1 MKNRLSVSV
10 VLALVLVSSIMSA
23 IAREDV
29 LNAYMYV
36 VCGPVRADAVTFD
49 EWSTNAVWD
58 LYSNQTLSEDVG
70 YRLTADQITQSA
82 NLTDSNIWFVVRIV
96 SKNSTDKFSLNMLH
110 FSELSTD
117 PDNTLANQYSPGS
130 VTNLIYSRRAIGVI
144 WSSGGPRASDT
155 ILSYQDGTNLVN
167 EIDFI
172 GMQSSYYQYPLA
184 TVSKYILGFT
194 NFAVSAK
201 CQVVDAAGAVLATV
215 QRTVQRAGS
224 PIQPKV
230 IITDIGNSMVGI
242 GVNMETNRT
251 AIIMFT
257 PQIQSP
263 SWTTEA
269 TVNAGDEIIRNAAG
283 GKTGFFRAV
292 LQ

>member
-1 MKNRLSVSV
+1 M
-10 VLALVLVSSIMSA
+10 AL
-23 IAREDV
+23 
-29 LNAYMYV
+29 
-36 VCGPVRADAVTFD
+36 
-49 EWSTNAVWD
+49 
-58 LYSNQTLSEDVG
+58 
-70 YRLTADQITQSA
+70 
-82 NLTDSNIWFVVRIV
+82 
-96 SKNSTDKFSLNMLH
+96 
-110 FSELSTD
+110 
-117 PDNTLANQYSPGS
+117 
-130 VTNLIYSRRAIGVI
+130 
-144 WSSGGPRASDT
+144 
-155 ILSYQDGTNLVN
+155 
-167 EIDFI
+167 
-172 GMQSSYYQYPLA
+172 
-184 TVSKYILGFT
+184 
-194 NFAVSAK
+194 
-201 CQVVDAAGAVLATV
+201 AAGNVLTTV
-215 QRTVQRAGS
+215 QRTIQRAGS